1 MNALR
6 KSAIVV
12 GAVGLLSLPL
22 WADEN
27 PFNPGNKG
35 TKPTEKKPDETKPE
49 KPEDKEAKVKTRAEK
64 AKKQLENLVLAEK
77 AWSLKNSGGEIKGIY
92 DLIEFL
98 EGGFDA
104 IKDPWGNTYQFEYV
118 TLGGDKALRRCI
130 FSAVN
135 QDIDK
140 RIEYPETTRTRV
152 AHIKVSGSL
161 DETPVDGESLFGG
174 GGESLTMLIERI
186 DKAAKDNKVK
196 ALYVELGSL
205 ECGFGK
211 INEVRTAIEKFK
223 KTGKKAYAYS
233 EELSTKAYILALSC
247 DGISLP
253 ESGGLELYGLRAEVM
268 FYKEAFKLLDV
279 KADVLKMGKY
289 KSAVEPYLAD
299 KMSDE
304 NREQIKSMMDD
315 NFDREIVANI
325 VAGRGK
331 KKFTAKQVEEIID
344 QGPFTAKK
352 AEKLGLIDGL
362 HYQDEFETH
371 FSKALGVDSVKVEKN
386 YGKTEKA
393 GPDMSN
399 PLALL
404 DMLSPKKKAES
415 KADKIAVIHII
426 GGIESGKG
434 SVNPLM
440 GGSTVGSDT
449 IVAAIRE
456 AEKNPTV
463 KAIVLRVDSP
473 GGSALASDIMWRELK
488 ICKKPVVASM
498 GDVAASGGYYVCMNA
513 KKIFAEPGTITGS
526 IGVFGMKL
534 VTGGLYAKAGLK
546 TEVVSRGKNSGVGSS
561 TFEWSE
567 SERKAMTETIEEVYA
582 TFLNKATEG
591 RVAAGQKAMT
601 REKLESLAGG
611 RVWTGRQA
619 KENGLVDEL
628 GTLNDAIAYAKKE
641 AGLPADKTVEMLNL
655 PKGAGFFEK
664 LMEGGLPF
672 GLKAEL
678 KLIPGAEKALQHL
691 APFLGNGKS
700 GVRMAL
706 PYTIEWK

>member
-1 MNALR
+1 MRALR

-12 GAVGLLSLPL
+12 GAVGMLSLPL

-27 PFNPGNKG
+27 PFNPSKNKS
-35 TKPTEKKPDETKPE
+35 TKPGDT
-49 KPEDKEAKVKTRAEK
+49 KPEDKPEKKPAVDEAK
-64 AKKQLENLVLAEK
+64 
-77 AWSLKNSGGEIKGIY
+77 
-92 DLIEFL
+92 
-98 EGGFDA
+98 
-104 IKDPWGNTYQFEYV
+104 KDDV
-118 TLGGDKALRRCI
+118 A
-130 FSAVN
+130 
-135 QDIDK
+135 
-140 RIEYPETTRTRV
+140 RV
-152 AHIKVSGSL
+152 AHIKISGSL
-161 DETPVDGESLFGG
+161 SEAPVDGESLFGG
-174 GGESLTMLIERI
+174 GGENLSMLLERI
-186 DKAAKDNKVK
+186 AKAAKDDKVK
-196 ALYVELGSL
+196 GLYIELGSIDS
-205 ECGFGK
+205 GFGK
-211 INEVRTAIEKFK
+211 VNEVRVAIQNFR
-223 KTGKKAYAYS
+223 KTGKKAFAYS
-233 EELSTKAYILALSC
+233 EELSTKAYMIALAC
-247 DGISLP
+247 DGIAVP

-315 NFDREIVANI
+315 NFDKEIVANI
-325 VAGRGK
+325 LAGRAK
-331 KKFTAKQVEEIID
+331 QKWTAKQIEDVID

-352 AEKLGLIDGL
+352 AAKLGLIDSTS
-362 HYQDEFETH
+362 YQDEFEKS
-371 FSKALGVDSVKVEKN
+371 FSKALALDSVKVEQN
-386 YGKTEKA
+386 YGKVETK
-393 GPDMSN
+393 GPDLSN
-399 PLALL
+399 PLAML
-404 DMLSPKKKAES
+404 DMLSPKKKPES
-415 KADKIAVIHII
+415 KNDKIAVIHII

-434 SVNPLM
+434 SANPLM
-440 GGSTVGSDT
+440 GGSSVGSDT
-449 IVAAIRE
+449 IVEAIRA

-534 VTGGLYAKAGLK
+534 VTGGVYNKVGLK
-546 TEVVSRGKNSGVGSS
+546 TEVVSRGKNSGVASS

-567 SERKAMTETIEEVYA
+567 SERKAMTETIEDVYA

-655 PKGAGFFEK
+655 PKSAGFLEK

-678 KLIPGAEKALQHL
+678 KSIPGAEKALQHL
-691 APFLGNGKS
+691 APFAGAGKG
-700 GVRMAL
+700 GVRMAM